1 MLAANM
7 SEAELLELVR
17 ETAYRF
23 NWLFHHNYDSRRS
36 AGNGFPDLFLVRK
49 AAMVGHPSEVLI
61 IELKTA
67 IGRTSRHQDAWL
79 DHFRAAGI
87 EVATWRPAD
96 WLSGAIVARLARRE
110 G

>member
-36 AGNGFPDLFLVRK
+36 VGNGFPDLFLARK
-49 AAMVGHPSEVLI
+49 AARVGTPSEILI
-61 IELKTA
+61 VELKTER
-67 IGRTSRHQDAWL
+67 GRTTAEQDAWL
-79 DHFRAAGI
+79 DHFRAAGL
-87 EVATWRPAD
+87 EVAVWRPAD
-96 WLSGAIVARLARRE
+96 WLSGAIVARLTRGE